1 MKIRILIDP
10 LENRD
15 LYIAVTE
22 RLMRAT
28 REHPGNW
35 ETVIDQPSTVD
46 HVGYH
51 TSTLSAVVFTRQ
63 PEATS
68 LFRLTLRPGEH
79 PVFDELA
86 ALIVNELRPK
96 VTPELLELSRQVLND
111 HGIRD
116 AMPGDPGSIAQL
128 TVALRSLIK
137 AVES

>member
-1 MKIRILIDP
+1 MKIRVLISSTD
-10 LENRD
+10 NRE

-28 REHPGNW
+28 RENPENW
-35 ETVIDQPSTVD
+35 ETVIDQPATVD

-51 TSTLSAVVFTRQ
+51 SDELSAVVFTRQ

-86 ALIVNELRPK
+86 ALIVTELRPK
-96 VTPELLELSRQVLND
+96 VTPELLELSRQVLNE
-111 HGIRD
+111 HGHAD
-116 AMPGDPGSIAQL
+116 AMPDDPGSIAQL